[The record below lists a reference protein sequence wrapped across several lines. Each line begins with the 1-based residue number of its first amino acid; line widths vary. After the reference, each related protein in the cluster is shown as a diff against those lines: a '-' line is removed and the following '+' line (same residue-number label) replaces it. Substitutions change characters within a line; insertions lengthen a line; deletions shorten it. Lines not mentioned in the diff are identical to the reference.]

1 MILSNAG
8 IKIYVIVGITI
19 SSALTAAFALSSSR
33 HGYKNSNKEG
43 KKNGIFE
50 GASSDNARKIQN
62 IPPTPCNRICRYNA
76 EFFNGEV
83 CIGCFRDVHEISHW
97 GAMTSLE
104 KGYALEDAVERS
116 LSGSFLEGSVSSDD
130 LKKQAV
136 AWMEDKNMHE
146 EKDEHEEKDN
156 VKGRGRE
163 KSPNSSDA
171 DDNLRLDYGAIADVA
186 FLNQVVSESNSD
198 PFIKLA
204 DNIGVPSASANASAG
219 ESDSACD
226 EKTILGSDTNNSDTN
241 NISSPKKKHKHLQNK
256 KNALASSSVAAAV
269 PSTPCTRICRYNK
282 SFYDG
287 QVCIGCFRDSHEIS
301 TWASLSQTEKLFAL
315 EDAADRCRD
324 VENSDNYFDG
334 GISSHELDRQAQWW
348 RNGDDREEQEQ
359 EQESV
364 PSTAT
369 ATAQREQEGQSE
381 GWREF
386 DIETQE
392 TQHSCCSYFYSSS
405 TQTMN
410 YDKFT
415 SGQSV
420 IVLPSIVS
428 PNECDKI
435 IHAARTIAS
444 RHRSSRVAKG
454 LADEGLARIPCISAA
469 RRAEAGNR
477 NAPCAEAIDRA
488 TDDTLNDIL
497 RQVCHV
503 LDEDHGTLVDLLFGL
518 GGGEADADADISSLL
533 LDLFKNDELSFSS
546 REPAV
551 NIYTQGGE
559 FRPHSDGHKLT
570 ILIPLSSP
578 DDFTGGGTAFWSQ
591 DSGHRVDPPSLT
603 LKPGR
608 GSPMLFVGHVV
619 HSGVAVEEGERV
631 VFVAS
636 FNRVARSVC
645 ASSKCE

>member
-1 MILSNAG
+1 MILSNAC

-33 HGYKNSNKEG
+33 RRYKNSNKEG
-43 KKNGIFE
+43 KNGIFE

-136 AWMEDKNMHE
+136 AWMEDENYYIEYMHV
-146 EKDEHEEKDN
+146 EKDEEKDN

-171 DDNLRLDYGAIADVA
+171 DDNLRLDDGAIADVA
-186 FLNQVVSESNSD
+186 LLNQVASESD

-204 DNIGVPSASANASAG
+204 DNIRVASASASASAG

-226 EKTILGSDTNNSDTN
+226 EKTILGADTNNIDTN
-241 NISSPKKKHKHLQNK
+241 NISSPKKKHLRNK

-301 TWASLSQTEKLFAL
+301 TWASLSHTEKVFAL

-324 VENSDNYFDG
+324 VENSKHNYFDG

-348 RNGDDREEQEQ
+348 RNGDDREEQEL
-359 EQESV
+359 
-364 PSTAT
+364 
-369 ATAQREQEGQSE
+369 AQRELEGQSQ

-392 TQHSCCSYFYSSS
+392 TQHSCCSYSSSS

-410 YDKFT
+410 HDKFI

-435 IHAARTIAS
+435 IHAARSIAS
-444 RHRSSRVAKG
+444 RHRSSRIAKG
-454 LADEGLARIPCISAA
+454 LADEGLVRIPSIAAA

-497 RQVCHV
+497 CRVYHI

-518 GGGEADADADISSLL
+518 GRGDADADVDVDADAHISSLL

-636 FNRVARSVC
+636 FNRAARS
-645 ASSKCE
+645 ASASANRR

>member
-1 MILSNAG
+1 MILSNAC

-33 HGYKNSNKEG
+33 RRYKNSNKEG
-43 KKNGIFE
+43 KNGIFE

-62 IPPTPCNRICRYNA
+62 IPPTPCNRICRYSA

-83 CIGCFRDVHEISHW
+83 CIGCFRDVHEISQPLGRHD
-97 GAMTSLE
+97 MTSLE

-136 AWMEDKNMHE
+136 AWMEDENYYIENMHVE
-146 EKDEHEEKDN
+146 EDDEKDN

-171 DDNLRLDYGAIADVA
+171 DDNLRLDDGAIADVA
-186 FLNQVVSESNSD
+186 FLNQVASESNSD
-198 PFIKLA
+198 PFKLA
-204 DNIGVPSASANASAG
+204 DNMRVASANAS
-219 ESDSACD
+219 
-226 EKTILGSDTNNSDTN
+226 I
-241 NISSPKKKHKHLQNK
+241 
-256 KNALASSSVAAAV
+256 

-301 TWASLSQTEKLFAL
+301 TWASLSHTEKVFAL

-324 VENSDNYFDG
+324 VENSKHNYFDG

-348 RNGDDREEQEQ
+348 RNGDDREEQEL
-359 EQESV
+359 
-364 PSTAT
+364 
-369 ATAQREQEGQSE
+369 AQGELEGQSQ

-392 TQHSCCSYFYSSS
+392 TQHSCCSYSSSS

-410 YDKFT
+410 HDKFI

-444 RHRSSRVAKG
+444 RHRSSRIAKG
-454 LADEGLARIPCISAA
+454 LADEGLVRIPSIAAA

-497 RQVCHV
+497 RRVCHV

-518 GGGEADADADISSLL
+518 GRGDADADVDVDADADISSLL

-636 FNRVARSVC
+636 FNRAARS
-645 ASSKCE
+645 ASASANRR

>member
-1 MILSNAG
+1 M
-8 IKIYVIVGITI
+8 
-19 SSALTAAFALSSSR
+19 
-33 HGYKNSNKEG
+33 
-43 KKNGIFE
+43 
-50 GASSDNARKIQN
+50 
-62 IPPTPCNRICRYNA
+62 
-76 EFFNGEV
+76 
-83 CIGCFRDVHEISHW
+83 CIGCFRDVHEISQPLGRHD
-97 GAMTSLE
+97 MTSLE

-136 AWMEDKNMHE
+136 AWMEDENYYIEYMHV
-146 EKDEHEEKDN
+146 EKDEEKDN

-171 DDNLRLDYGAIADVA
+171 DDNLRLDDGAIADVA
-186 FLNQVVSESNSD
+186 LLNQVASESNSD

-204 DNIGVPSASANASAG
+204 DNMRVASANAS
-219 ESDSACD
+219 
-226 EKTILGSDTNNSDTN
+226 I
-241 NISSPKKKHKHLQNK
+241 
-256 KNALASSSVAAAV
+256 

-301 TWASLSQTEKLFAL
+301 TWASLSHTEKVFAL

-324 VENSDNYFDG
+324 VENSKHNYFDG

-348 RNGDDREEQEQ
+348 RNGDDREEQEL
-359 EQESV
+359 
-364 PSTAT
+364 
-369 ATAQREQEGQSE
+369 AQGELEGQSQ

-392 TQHSCCSYFYSSS
+392 TQHSCCSYSSSS

-410 YDKFT
+410 HDKFI

-444 RHRSSRVAKG
+444 RHRSSRIAKG
-454 LADEGLARIPCISAA
+454 LADEGLVRIPSIAAA

-497 RQVCHV
+497 RRVCHV

-518 GGGEADADADISSLL
+518 GRGDADADVDVDADAHISSLL

-636 FNRVARSVC
+636 FNRAARS
-645 ASSKCE
+645 ASASANRR